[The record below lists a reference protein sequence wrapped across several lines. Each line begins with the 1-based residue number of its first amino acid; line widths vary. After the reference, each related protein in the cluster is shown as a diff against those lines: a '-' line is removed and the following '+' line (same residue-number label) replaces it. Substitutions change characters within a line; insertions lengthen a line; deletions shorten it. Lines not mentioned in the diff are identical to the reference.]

1 MLAIDFGTARTKV
14 AIMDSVTGEP
24 KMVPVGEDESPYL
37 PTLFFIAKDGTITI
51 GDNAERDA
59 YEVPAGIV
67 DDLKQNLRRSVYKR
81 NTQEKSPL
89 QLLVALFEQI
99 REIVA
104 DEEGQLIETFTE
116 VILTH
121 PAAWDVREEEILA
134 EAAVKAGFSSTELI
148 SEPVAAAYECIAVD
162 SLDYD
167 EFVVLDC
174 GAGTVDWAYLQ
185 NANGVLKTIPK
196 LGSDGNNEIGG
207 KYLDA
212 KLQEAM
218 LSAAAKQES
227 QDLAHQMKAKSS
239 WFRIKIRRL
248 KEKFNRTGKSKPLST
263 SDGSVELSA
272 EQMESITHEVFTSKV
287 VASFKPYYQRI
298 VDEQNT
304 NPVLLLVGGATRVR
318 GLDTALEKQI
328 KCKVLRFKTSDHAI
342 VLGALRRGLIEP
354 VELPPP
360 FTNEQLM
367 QREPDKIVDHDP
379 EKPNQ
384 SDEPITNS
392 CGMRLK
398 LIPAGTFMMGSPT
411 GETGRE
417 NDEHQH
423 EVTISKAFYMQR
435 TVVTQW
441 QWKTIMGTE
450 PWKGWFRTKW
460 NVKEGAAYAASH
472 VSWDDSVVFCK
483 KLSARE
489 GKTYRLPTEAE
500 WEYACRAGT
509 KTTSRFAITI
519 GHGLGEYAWYV
530 ENAYL
535 AGEKF
540 IHQVEQKM
548 PNAFGLYDMH
558 GNVWEWCH
566 DYYGLDYYKQSPE
579 QDPTGPAQ
587 GSFRI
592 LRGGSFITRADSA
605 RSATR
610 RSCGGNRRDFDYGSV
625 GFRVVRELD

>member
-1 MLAIDFGTARTKV
+1 
-14 AIMDSVTGEP
+14 
-24 KMVPVGEDESPYL
+24 
-37 PTLFFIAKDGTITI
+37 
-51 GDNAERDA
+51 
-59 YEVPAGIV
+59 
-67 DDLKQNLRRSVYKR
+67 
-81 NTQEKSPL
+81 
-89 QLLVALFEQI
+89 
-99 REIVA
+99 
-104 DEEGQLIETFTE
+104 
-116 VILTH
+116 
-121 PAAWDVREEEILA
+121 
-134 EAAVKAGFSSTELI
+134 
-148 SEPVAAAYECIAVD
+148 
-162 SLDYD
+162 
-167 EFVVLDC
+167 
-174 GAGTVDWAYLQ
+174 
-185 NANGVLKTIPK
+185 
-196 LGSDGNNEIGG
+196 
-207 KYLDA
+207 
-212 KLQEAM
+212 M

-227 QDLAHQMKAKSS
+227 QELANQMKAKSS
-239 WFRIKIRRL
+239 WFRIRIRRL

-304 NPVLLLVGGATRVR
+304 NPVVLLVGGATKVR
-318 GLDTALEKQI
+318 GLDKALEKQI

-354 VELPPP
+354 IELPPP
-360 FTNEQLM
+360 FTNEQLR
-367 QREPDKIVDHDP
+367 QRRNKLKILSIRQIRELVQQFDVVFPNRLLKSDLVAAVATCVEIETASIDLFWSKREKREQEKIVHHDP
-379 EKPNQ
+379 EKPKQ

-398 LIPAGTFMMGSPT
+398 LIPAGTFMMGSPAA
-411 GETGRE
+411 ETGRG

-423 EVTISKAFYMQR
+423 EVTISKAFYIQT
-435 TVVTQW
+435 TVVTHW

-450 PWKGWFRTKW
+450 PWKGWFLTKW
-460 NVKEGAAYAASH
+460 NVKEGATYAASY
-472 VSWDDSVVFCK
+472 VSWDDAVIFCK

-519 GHGLGEYAWYV
+519 SHGLDEYAWYV
-530 ENAYL
+530 ETAYH
-535 AGEKF
+535 AGETF
-540 IHQVEQKM
+540 IHQVGLKK

-566 DYYGLDYYKQSPE
+566 DYYGQDYYKQSPE
-579 QDPTGPAQ
+579 RDPTGPAQ

-592 LRGGSFITRADSA
+592 LRGGSWVTRADTA
-605 RSATR
+605 RSANRQRT
-610 RSCGGNRRDFDYGSV
+610 GGNRRDFDYGSV